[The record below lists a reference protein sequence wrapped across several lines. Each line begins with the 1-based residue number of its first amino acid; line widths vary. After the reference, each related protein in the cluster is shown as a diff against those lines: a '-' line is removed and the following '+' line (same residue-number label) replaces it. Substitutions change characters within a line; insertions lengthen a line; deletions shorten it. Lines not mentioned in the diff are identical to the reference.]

1 MARGRSPRGPRQPRA
16 TPDGKRIKKKGIIK
30 KIMQQDVLY
39 LLVVNLPTEEELQ
52 QSVARLEHIIDEAQ
66 R

>member
-1 MARGRSPRGPRQPRA
+1 
-16 TPDGKRIKKKGIIK
+16 
-30 KIMQQDVLY
+30 MQQDVLY

>member
-1 MARGRSPRGPRQPRA
+1 MARGRSPRGPRQARV
-16 TPDGKRIKKKGIIK
+16 TPDGKRIRRKGIIK

-39 LLVVNLPTEEELQ
+39 LLVVNLPTDQELQ